1 MRGTAYV
8 SIFILFIQLFEL
20 EYIGELQFSGCFFL
34 IHSNLIHSY
43 IDVYMLHFGFYSCI
57 CYYREWSII
66 PFVTQWV
73 LVIYFLNGSVHMLV
87 QVALFYGPNTFL
99 LC

>member
-1 MRGTAYV
+1 MFLYLFCLSSYLNL
-8 SIFILFIQLFEL
+8 SIWVN
-20 EYIGELQFSGCFFL
+20 YNSVGVFFL